1 MRSDTPLGPCRTR
14 VPSTMIRLM
23 VDTIA
28 LPDGKAIPRLGQG
41 TWNMGRR
48 ANWESDKKALR
59 LGSELGMSLIDT
71 AEMYGAAEELVG
83 EAIAPF
89 RDDIF
94 LVSKVSPQNANQ
106 KGVAKACERSL
117 KKLQTDR
124 LDLYLLHW
132 PSSFPIAETIEAF
145 EALKSEGKILR
156 WGVSNFDCGEMEEV
170 LAHPNGS
177 ACSMNQILYNLW
189 RRGPEF
195 ELAPW
200 LRQHNI
206 PLMAY
211 SPLEQGRPRVSG
223 ALETIAKR
231 HNVTPHALAIA
242 WVMNQPNTIVIPKS
256 GREDHVR
263 DNSKAAQLKLSED
276 DLSEL
281 DKEFKPPVRRKPL
294 DIL

>member
-1 MRSDTPLGPCRTR
+1 
-14 VPSTMIRLM
+14 
-23 VDTIA
+23 
-28 LPDGKAIPRLGQG
+28 
-41 TWNMGRR
+41 MGRHGR
-48 ANWESDKKALR
+48 WESDKKALR
-59 LGSELGMSLIDT
+59 LGIELGMSLIDT

-83 EAIAPF
+83 EAVAPV
-89 RDDIF
+89 REDIF
-94 LVSKVSPQNANQ
+94 LVSKVSPQNANR
-106 KGVAKACERSL
+106 KGIAKACERSL
-117 KKLQTDR
+117 KKLKTDR

-145 EALKSEGKILR
+145 EALKNEGKILR

-200 LRQHNI
+200 LLEHNI

-211 SPLEQGRPRVSG
+211 SPLEQGRLRVTG
-223 ALETIAKR
+223 PLATIANR
-231 HNVTPHALAIA
+231 HHVTPHALAIA
-242 WVMNQPNTIVIPKS
+242 WVMSQPNTIVIPKS

-263 DNSKAAQLKLSED
+263 DNSKAADVALSEEE
-276 DLSEL
+276 LAEL
-281 DKEFKPPVRRKPL
+281 DREFKPPARRNSL
-294 DIL
+294 DML

>member
-1 MRSDTPLGPCRTR
+1 
-14 VPSTMIRLM
+14 
-23 VDTIA
+23 
-28 LPDGKAIPRLGQG
+28 
-41 TWNMGRR
+41 MGRHGR
-48 ANWESDKKALR
+48 WESDKKALR
-59 LGSELGMSLIDT
+59 LGIELGMSLIDT

-83 EAIAPF
+83 EAVAPV
-89 RDDIF
+89 REDIF
-94 LVSKVSPQNANQ
+94 LVSKVSPQNANR
-106 KGVAKACERSL
+106 KGIAKACERSL
-117 KKLQTDR
+117 KKLKTDR

-145 EALKSEGKILR
+145 EALKNEGKILR

-200 LRQHNI
+200 LLEHNI

-211 SPLEQGRPRVSG
+211 SPLEQGRLPVTG
-223 ALETIAKR
+223 PLATIANR
-231 HNVTPHALAIA
+231 HHVTPHALAIA
-242 WVMNQPNTIVIPKS
+242 WVMSQPNTIVIPKS

-263 DNSKAAQLKLSED
+263 DNSKAADVALSEEE
-276 DLSEL
+276 LAEL
-281 DKEFKPPVRRKPL
+281 DREFKPPARRNSL
-294 DIL
+294 DML